1 MDNEVNKEYNK
12 EEECDNYFEKL
23 EDYVEIHPDNYID
36 INKWQ
41 WVKYINSNNEYKHGG
56 LVLENYCPEHLLLF
70 RPYSKYKN
78 KWKIKFGENRIFIK
92 KLTPEIQKEKT
103 EKNNL
108 YRLYKAGYVTISE
121 TPNPDLVQD

>member
-78 KWKIKFGENRIFIK
+78 KWKINSARTEFLLKNLHQKYRKKKQKKIIYIDYIK
-92 KLTPEIQKEKT
+92 QVMLLYQKHLTQI
-103 EKNNL
+103 
-108 YRLYKAGYVTISE
+108 
-121 TPNPDLVQD
+121 